1 VRSSSVRR
9 ATTTARVQSIDGD
22 ATREQPDR
30 LVTEEPMEIRLQGP
44 GQAPQSLAV
53 TMRTPGN
60 DFELAAGFCLT
71 EGVVE
76 HADDVA
82 EIAYCVEGPAE
93 QHFNIVTVRLRRPV
107 DLDALGQRRFAAN
120 ASCGLCG
127 KATLDDVEIH
137 CAPVSGGPR
146 VSRSVLLT
154 LPDRLRAAQT
164 VFDATGGLHA
174 AATFEPDG
182 TLLTLREDVGRH
194 NALDKLV
201 GQALLER
208 ELPLSAT
215 VLLVSGRLSFE
226 IVQKAG
232 RAGIPILCAVS
243 APSSLAVEAAD
254 RLGQTVIGFLRD
266 PRFNVYTHGE
276 RVDVD
281 T

>member
-1 VRSSSVRR
+1 
-9 ATTTARVQSIDGD
+9 
-22 ATREQPDR
+22 
-30 LVTEEPMEIRLQGP
+30 
-44 GQAPQSLAV
+44 
-53 TMRTPGN
+53 MRTPGN

-71 EGVVE
+71 EGVIE
-76 HADDVA
+76 TSDEVA

-107 DLDALGQRRFAAN
+107 DPDAFGRRRFAAN

-127 KATLDDVEIH
+127 KATLDDVEVH
-137 CAPVSGGPR
+137 CAPVNGGPL
-146 VSRSVLLT
+146 VSRSVLLA
-154 LPDRLRAAQT
+154 LPDRLRDAQT

-174 AATFEPDG
+174 AAIFEPDG

-201 GQALLER
+201 GHALLER
-208 ELPLSAT
+208 KLPLSGS

-226 IVQKAG
+226 IVQKAA
-232 RAGIPILCAVS
+232 RAGIPVLCAVS

-276 RVDVD
+276 RVDLD
-281 T
+281 S